1 MHPVRGVAYGLLS
14 AGVLAACSVPFQ
26 RQTVPVPAAEA
37 GAEVLDPVGTYDLT
51 MSSDIMVAEGTME
64 IRGRPGR
71 YVGTV
76 AIGSFGGRIVSVE
89 PGAGQLVVEVDSETG
104 RLVFRLTADGACLSG
119 NWVLGHL
126 RGTIVAERSGGRVGG
141 LSADGY
147 AVGASGGPVST
158 GRSVRPPHSDQ
169 DPS

>member
-1 MHPVRGVAYGLLS
+1 MHPVRAVTYGLLGGCLLG
-14 AGVLAACSVPFQ
+14 AGVLAACSVPFP
-26 RQTVPVPAAEA
+26 RHTVPVPAAEA

-89 PGAGQLVVEVDSETG
+89 PGAGQLVGEVDSETG
-104 RLVFRLTADGACLSG
+104 RLVFRLTADGAYLSG
-119 NWVLGHL
+119 NWVLGQL
-126 RGTIVAERSGGRVGG
+126 RGTIVAERSRGRVGY
-141 LSADGY
+141 S
-147 AVGASGGPVST
+147 VGASGGPVST